1 MVNEPTRIV
10 FNIKSSNSKQDD
22 QDNESGSFQVMDE
35 KYLIFLEDYFAEK
48 KISNPENL
56 KNIVV
61 FLKKITLLIISG

>member
-35 KYLIFLEDYFAEK
+35 KYLIFLEDYLTEK
-48 KISNPENL
+48 KMLQPENL
-56 KNIVV
+56 KNIVT
-61 FLKKITLLIISG
+61 FLKKIILLIISG